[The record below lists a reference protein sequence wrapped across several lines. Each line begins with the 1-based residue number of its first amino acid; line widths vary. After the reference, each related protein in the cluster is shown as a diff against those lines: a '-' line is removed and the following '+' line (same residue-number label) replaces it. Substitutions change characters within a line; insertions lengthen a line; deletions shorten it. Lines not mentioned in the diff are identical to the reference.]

1 MSWNLHPGNE
11 TAAHRI
17 VSGRAQDLVATDE
30 EKAAQVAAA
39 HLPWL
44 AHLDDAERAICLDEV
59 VKALTN
65 DEDLTGIL
73 EHWSGIAADRR
84 RAATR

>member
-1 MSWNLHPGNE
+1 MAWNLHPGNE

-44 AHLDDAERAICLDEV
+44 AHLDDSERAVCLDEV
-59 VKALTN
+59 VRALT
-65 DEDLTGIL
+65 EDGDLSGVL
-73 EHWSGIAADRR
+73 ERWSDLAARR
-84 RAATR
+84 RAAAR